1 MSIQG
6 QWRGNVDG
14 DWFGALESSS
24 VVNLSAVL
32 TGAGYVSANPSFL
45 GVDASSGY
53 FEPNIR
59 RRTKKEA
66 YKEREALRLKI
77 ESIQQVAEKVVEK
90 AAKPKI
96 EVDTKE
102 IEYYYR
108 PDIADL
114 TKLLMAEL
122 RVTVALP
129 DYRRAIEIA
138 IAVRQEEEDLEAI
151 LLLM

>member
-1 MSIQG
+1 MNPFAIAVQG
-6 QWRGNVDG
+6 IG
-14 DWFGALESSS
+14 FGALLIAAQGLYPLQVTE
-24 VVNLSAVL
+24 VAIEQ
-32 TGAGYVSANPSFL
+32 GG
-45 GVDASSGY
+45 GY

-59 RRTKKEA
+59 RKTKREA
-66 YKEREALRLKI
+66 YQEREKLRI
-77 ESIQQVAEKVVEK
+77 SIQDVEK
-90 AAKPKI
+90 AAQKVVNKSVANPDFIKA
-96 EVDTKE
+96 VDTRAV
-102 IEYYYR
+102 EYYYR
-108 PDIADL
+108 PDVADL